1 MNLSEEVTALVP
13 PPGVLTVTS
22 TIPVP
27 LGAVAVTEVA
37 ELTVKVVASA
47 EPKWTALAPVRLVP
61 VIFTTLPPDA
71 GPEVGFSEV
80 TVGAP
85 T

>member
-1 MNLSEEVTALVP
+1 MLALVP
-13 PPGVLTVTS
+13 PLGVCTVTLTV
-22 TIPVP
+22 PAP
-27 LGAVAVTEVA
+27 FGEVAVMEVA
-37 ELTVKVVASA
+37 ELTVNVVASA

-71 GPEVGFSEV
+71 GPEVGLSED
-80 TVGAP
+80 TVGTP